1 MTINFEFVSEYSGWE
16 IEKLNE
22 IAEKV
27 SEATNTKLRLPKCAS
42 VAVLLCNNAKIQQ
55 LNKDFRAS
63 DKSTNILSWPNENLT
78 AASSGQLPNLAINPQ
93 LGDLAMAYEV
103 CFSESRVGQIPFS
116 DHLAHLLLHGT
127 LHLLG
132 YDHME
137 DTDALIM
144 EAIEIEVLAKMCIS
158 NPYVINE
165 DI

>member
-1 MTINFEFVSEYSGWE
+1 MSINFEFVSEYSGWDV
-16 IEKLNE
+16 EKLNK

-42 VAVLLCNNAKIQQ
+42 VAVLLCNNAKIQR

-63 DKSTNILSWPNENLT
+63 DKATNILSWPIENLR

-103 CFSESRVGQIPFS
+103 CFSESRLGQIPFR

-158 NPYVINE
+158 NPYIINKE
-165 DI
+165 I

>member
-1 MTINFEFVSEYSGWE
+1 MSINFEFVSEYSGWDV
-16 IEKLNE
+16 EKLNK

-42 VAVLLCNNAKIQQ
+42 VAVLLCNNAKIQR

-63 DKSTNILSWPNENLT
+63 DKATNILSWPVENLK

-103 CFSESRVGQIPFS
+103 CFSESRLGQIPFR

-137 DTDALIM
+137 DTDALVM

-158 NPYVINE
+158 NPYIVNE
-165 DI
+165 EI

>member
-1 MTINFEFVSEYSGWE
+1 MSINFEFVSEYSGWDV
-16 IEKLNE
+16 EKLNK

-42 VAVLLCNNAKIQQ
+42 VAVLLCNNAKIQR

-63 DKSTNILSWPNENLT
+63 DKATNILSWPIENLR

-103 CFSESRVGQIPFS
+103 CFSESRLGQIPFR

-165 DI
+165 EI

>member
-1 MTINFEFVSEYSGWE
+1 M
-16 IEKLNE
+16 
-22 IAEKV
+22 
-27 SEATNTKLRLPKCAS
+27 RLPKCAS
-42 VAVLLCNNAKIQQ
+42 VAVLLCNNAKIQR

-63 DKSTNILSWPNENLT
+63 DKATNILSWPIENLR

-103 CFSESRVGQIPFS
+103 CFSESRLGQIPFR

-165 DI
+165 EI

>member
-1 MTINFEFVSEYSGWE
+1 
-16 IEKLNE
+16 
-22 IAEKV
+22 
-27 SEATNTKLRLPKCAS
+27 
-42 VAVLLCNNAKIQQ
+42 
-55 LNKDFRAS
+55 
-63 DKSTNILSWPNENLT
+63 
-78 AASSGQLPNLAINPQ
+78 
-93 LGDLAMAYEV
+93 MAYEV
-103 CFSESRVGQIPFS
+103 CFSESRVGQVPFS

-144 EAIEIEVLAKMCIS
+144 EAIEIEVLAKMGIS

>member
-1 MTINFEFVSEYSGWE
+1 MSINFEFVSEYSGWDV
-16 IEKLNE
+16 EKLNK

-42 VAVLLCNNAKIQQ
+42 VAVLLCNNAKIQR

-63 DKSTNILSWPNENLT
+63 DKATNILSWPVENLR

-103 CFSESRVGQIPFS
+103 CFSESRLGQIPFR

-165 DI
+165 EI

>member
-1 MTINFEFVSEYSGWE
+1 MSINFEFVSEYSSWDV
-16 IEKLNE
+16 EKLNK

-63 DKSTNILSWPNENLT
+63 DKATNILSWPNENLRV
-78 AASSGQLPNLAINPQ
+78 ASSGQLPNLAINPQ

-103 CFSESRVGQIPFS
+103 CFSESCVGQIPFS

-137 DTDALIM
+137 DTDALVM

-165 DI
+165 KI

>member
-1 MTINFEFVSEYSGWE
+1 MSINFEFVSEYSGWDV
-16 IEKLNE
+16 EKLNK

-42 VAVLLCNNAKIQQ
+42 VAVLLCNNAKIQR

-63 DKSTNILSWPNENLT
+63 DKATNILSWPIENLR

-103 CFSESRVGQIPFS
+103 CFSESRLGQIPFR

-137 DTDALIM
+137 DTDAIIM

-158 NPYVINE
+158 NPYIINE
-165 DI
+165 EI

>member
-1 MTINFEFVSEYSGWE
+1 MSINFEFVPEYSSWDV
-16 IEKLNE
+16 EKLNK

-27 SEATNTKLRLPKCAS
+27 SEATNTKLRLPKSAS
-42 VAVLLCNNAKIQQ
+42 VAVLLCNNAKIQR

-63 DKSTNILSWPNENLT
+63 DKATNILSWPIENLR

-103 CFSESRVGQIPFS
+103 CFSESRLGQIPFR

-158 NPYVINE
+158 NPYIVN
-165 DI
+165 

>member
-1 MTINFEFVSEYSGWE
+1 MSINFEFVSEYSGWDV
-16 IEKLNE
+16 EKLNK

-27 SEATNTKLRLPKCAS
+27 SEAAKTKLRLPKCAS
-42 VAVLLCNNAKIQQ
+42 VAVLLCDNAKIQR
-55 LNKDFRAS
+55 LNRDFRGS
-63 DKSTNILSWPNENLT
+63 DKVTNILSWPNESLRVAT
-78 AASSGQLPNLAINPQ
+78 SGQFPNLAVNPQ
-93 LGDLAMAYEV
+93 LGDLAMAYEA
-103 CFSESRVGQIPFS
+103 CFSESCVSQIAFS

-158 NPYVINE
+158 NPYIINE
-165 DI
+165 EI

>member
-1 MTINFEFVSEYSGWE
+1 MSINFEFVSEYSGWDV
-16 IEKLNE
+16 EKLNK

-42 VAVLLCNNAKIQQ
+42 VAVLLCNNAKIQR

-63 DKSTNILSWPNENLT
+63 DKATNILSWPIENLR

-103 CFSESRVGQIPFS
+103 CFSESRLGQIPFR

-158 NPYVINE
+158 NPYIVNE
-165 DI
+165 EI

>member
-1 MTINFEFVSEYSGWE
+1 MSINFEFVSEYSGWDV
-16 IEKLNE
+16 EKLNK

-42 VAVLLCNNAKIQQ
+42 VAVLLCNNAKIQR

-63 DKSTNILSWPNENLT
+63 DKATNILSWPIENLR

-103 CFSESRVGQIPFS
+103 CFSESRLGQIPFC

-137 DTDALIM
+137 NTDALIM

-158 NPYVINE
+158 NPYIINE
-165 DI
+165 EI

>member
-1 MTINFEFVSEYSGWE
+1 MSIDFEFTSDYSSWDV
-16 IEKLNE
+16 EKLNN

-27 SEATNTKLRLPKCAS
+27 SEAVDKKLRLPKCAS
-42 VAVLLCNNAKIQQ
+42 VAVLLCNNAKIQR

-63 DKSTNILSWPNENLT
+63 DKATNVLSWPNEDLRVVPP
-78 AASSGQLPNLAINPQ
+78 GQLPNLATNPQ

-103 CFSESRVGQIPFS
+103 CFLESRVGRISFS

-158 NPYVINE
+158 NPYVVNE
-165 DI
+165 EI

>member
-1 MTINFEFVSEYSGWE
+1 MSINFEFVSEYSGWDV
-16 IEKLNE
+16 EKLNK

-42 VAVLLCNNAKIQQ
+42 VAVLLCNNAKIQR

-63 DKSTNILSWPNENLT
+63 DKATNILSWPIENLR

-103 CFSESRVGQIPFS
+103 CFSESRLGQIPFR

-158 NPYVINE
+158 NPYVVNE
-165 DI
+165 EI